1 MDKGAQVILSEIRR
15 LWRNTDRARVIIQR
29 MSTPNITDLDA
40 LKLRIRTFAEA
51 RDWQR
56 YHTPKNLAM
65 ALIVEAAELVEV
77 FQWLT
82 PEQSTNLTEQQ
93 HEAVRHEVAD
103 VLIYLTRLADVLD
116 IDLLAAASAKIELNA
131 LKYPTL

>member
-1 MDKGAQVILSEIRR
+1 MPCMQIPMIS
-15 LWRNTDRARVIIQR
+15 
-29 MSTPNITDLDA
+29 DLDA
-40 LKLRIRTFAEA
+40 LKQRVRLFAADRE
-51 RDWQR
+51 WQR
-56 YHTPKNLAM
+56 FHTPKNLAM
-65 ALIVEAAELVEV
+65 AMIVEAAELVEL

-93 HEAVRHEVAD
+93 LEAVRHEVAD

-131 LKYPTL
+131 LKYPTA